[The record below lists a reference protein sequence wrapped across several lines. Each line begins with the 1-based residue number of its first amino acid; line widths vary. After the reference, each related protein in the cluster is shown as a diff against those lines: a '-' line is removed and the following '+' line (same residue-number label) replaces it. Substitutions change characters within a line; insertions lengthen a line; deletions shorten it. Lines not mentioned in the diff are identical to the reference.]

1 MTISK
6 KLTAGILA
14 GIMSVGMA
22 FSAFASLPTD
32 VVDSPYE
39 ESIETLGALE
49 IMIGDGNGQF
59 RPNDNIR
66 RSEFAKVAVEALGM
80 GSIAQSSNHKSK
92 FPDVPEG
99 HWATGY
105 INVAADQDIVIG
117 DDQGNFRPDDPISY
131 SEAMAI
137 LVRGVGH
144 EPAAI
149 SKGGYPGGYISVG
162 SQIGISKKAVTGANN
177 AVTRGMIAQ
186 MTFNALTVKM
196 MEQTGFGSNEKYEI
210 VDKTLLQDV
219 LDVTKAN
226 GQITAIGIS
235 SISGTSYLRDNEVRI
250 GDKTYKVSEAA
261 LPGVRNLLGFNVT
274 YYVRELSDGDY
285 ELILARADQNQNHA
299 VTIKTGDIESVEA
312 AENSSTLVEY
322 WIDKENDRNPKELTI
337 KSGAQMIFNGK
348 ATAFNAELLQPESG
362 RITCLDIDND
372 DVYDL
377 VFVTSLTN
385 LVVES
390 VIANSHKV
398 TDKYGN
404 PSLVLD
410 PDNKDVK
417 FTMTQGGQ
425 LISLSNL
432 SEWDVLSVAKST
444 DGTIISVEVS
454 KNKITGK
461 VEEIDGD
468 KRVIGGVEYEIAKNY
483 QEDIKL
489 NDEGTFYLDVE
500 GKIAAVDTSSTL
512 SSNYAYVVDAGL
524 STGFDKRLEVKVFT
538 KDGEV
543 TIIKSAE
550 KIRLNGANGKTPEE
564 VLNALKPAGSIAP
577 QLVTFEKN
585 ASGELSQLNLA
596 ADLTGSGAIDKNKF
610 SLNANSELTYKKA
623 SGKLGAY
630 NVNDNT
636 LILNIPAGTT
646 DPDEFSIEKL
656 SFFNDNEAY
665 DVLVYDV
672 AEDLTAKVVIVTSS
686 TASAS
691 IEAPIAVVDQI
702 ATVLNGNNETVQ
714 RVYVYQNGKRVYFDT
729 DTDGL
734 LVKGEGEEATS
745 LKKGD
750 IIQLKLNTKN
760 EISGFRLLFDVD
772 NKATEFSQSIDD
784 LELIYGRVTK
794 KFASS
799 INVQVGDGTIAN
811 YGLSNVT
818 VYEFDSGK
826 NKNAIRVVDANE
838 ITQYDDLDPSRVFI
852 KIYKDAVQEIV
863 IVK

>member
-6 KLTAGILA
+6 KLTAGIVA
-14 GIMSVGMA
+14 AIMSLGMVV
-22 FSAFASLPTD
+22 SGFASLPTD

-39 ESIETLGALE
+39 ESIEALGALE

-59 RPNDNIR
+59 RPNDSIR

-80 GSIAQSSNHKSK
+80 GNIAQASNHKTK
-92 FPDVPEG
+92 FPDVVEN
-99 HWATGY
+99 HWANGY
-105 INVAADQDIVIG
+105 INVAVEQDIIIG
-117 DDQGNFRPDDPISY
+117 DDQGNFRPDDAISY

-137 LVRGVGH
+137 LVRSVGH
-144 EPAAI
+144 EPAALA
-149 SKGGYPGGYISVG
+149 KGGYPNGYISVG
-162 SQIGISKKAVTGANN
+162 SQIGIAKKAVTGHNS
-177 AVTRGMIAQ
+177 AVTRGMVAQ

-196 MEQTGFGSNEKYEI
+196 MEQVGFGNDEKYEI
-210 VDKTLLQDV
+210 VDKTLLYDV
-219 LDVTKAN
+219 LDVTKAT

-235 SISGTSYLRDNEVRI
+235 SISGTSSLRDNEVRI
-250 GDKTYKVSEAA
+250 ADKTYKVAEAA

-274 YYVRELSDGDY
+274 YYVRELSDGDF
-285 ELILARADQNQNHA
+285 ELILARANQNLNNA
-299 VTIKTGDIESVEA
+299 ITVQTGNMEDVQTLESGA
-312 AENSSTLVEY
+312 TKVEY
-322 WIDKENDRNPKELTI
+322 WIDKENDKNPKELTV

-348 ATAFNAELLQPESG
+348 ATTFNAELLTPESG
-362 RITCLDIDND
+362 RVVFLDIDSD

-377 VFVTSLTN
+377 VFVISLTN

-390 VIANSHKV
+390 VIENSHKV

-410 PDNKDVK
+410 PENKDVK

-425 LISLSNL
+425 IIELSDLN
-432 SEWDVLSVAKST
+432 EWDVLSVAKST

-468 KRVIGGVEYEIAKNY
+468 KRVINGEEYEIAKNY
-483 QEDIKL
+483 TEDIKL

-512 SSNYAYVVDAGL
+512 SSNYAYLVDAGL
-524 STGFDKRLEVKVFT
+524 STGFDKRLEIKVFS
-538 KDGEV
+538 KDGETV
-543 TIIKSAE
+543 ILKSAE
-550 KIRLNGANGKTPEE
+550 KIRFNGANGKTSEE
-564 VLNALKPAGSIAP
+564 VLNALKSGGSVST

-585 ASGELSQLNLA
+585 ASGEVSQLNLA
-596 ADLTGSGAIDKNKF
+596 ADLTSSGAIDKNKF

-630 NVNDNT
+630 NLTEST

-672 AEDLTAKVVIVTSS
+672 SEDLTAKVVIVTSS

-702 ATVLNGNNETVQ
+702 ASVLNANNETVQ
-714 RVYVYQNGKRVYFDT
+714 RLYVYQNGQRLSFDT
-729 DTDGL
+729 DSDGL
-734 LVKGEGEEATS
+734 LTKGESEEATP

-750 IIQLKLNTKN
+750 IVQLKLNTKN
-760 EISGFRLLFDVD
+760 EISGFRLLFDID
-772 NKATEFSQSIDD
+772 EKGTEFTQSIDD
-784 LELIYGRVTK
+784 LDLIYGRVTK
-794 KFASS
+794 KFPSS
-799 INVQVGDGTIAN
+799 INVQVSDGSVAN
-811 YGLSNVT
+811 YGLANVT
-818 VYEFDSGK
+818 VYEFDSSK

>member
-6 KLTAGILA
+6 KLTAGIVA
-14 GIMSVGMA
+14 AIMSLGMV
-22 FSAFASLPTD
+22 FSGFASLPTD

-39 ESIETLGALE
+39 ESIEALGALE
-49 IMIGDGNGQF
+49 IMIGDGNGLF
-59 RPNDNIR
+59 RPNDSIR

-80 GSIAQSSNHKSK
+80 GSIAQSSNYQTK
-92 FPDVPEG
+92 FPDVVEN
-99 HWATGY
+99 HWANGY
-105 INVAADQDIVIG
+105 INVAVSQDIIIG

-137 LVRGVGH
+137 LVRSVGH
-144 EPAAI
+144 EPAALA
-149 SKGGYPGGYISVG
+149 KGGYPNGYISVG
-162 SQIGISKKAVTGANN
+162 SQIGIAKKAVTGHNS

-196 MEQTGFGSNEKYEI
+196 MEQVGFGSDEKYEI

-219 LDVTKAN
+219 LDVTKAT
-226 GQITAIGIS
+226 GQITALGIS
-235 SISGTSYLRDNEVRI
+235 SISGTSSLRDNEVRI
-250 GDKTYKVSEAA
+250 GDKTYKVSETA
-261 LPGVRNLLGFNVT
+261 LPAVRNLLGFNVI
-274 YYVRELSDGDY
+274 YYVRELADGDF

-299 VTIKTGDIESVEA
+299 VTIKTGDVESVQT
-312 AENSSTLVEY
+312 AESGSTTVEY

-337 KSGAQMIFNGK
+337 KSGAQMIYNGK
-348 ATAFNAELLQPESG
+348 ATTFDAELLQPESG
-362 RITCLDIDND
+362 RIVCLDIDND

-425 LISLSNL
+425 LIELSDL
-432 SEWDVLSVAKST
+432 SEWDVLSVAKSV

-468 KRVIGGVEYEIAKNY
+468 KRVIGGEEYEIAKNY
-483 QEDIKL
+483 TEDIKL
-489 NDEGTFYLDVE
+489 NDEGTFYLDIE

-538 KDGEV
+538 KEGEIV
-543 TIIKSAE
+543 ILKSAE
-550 KIRLNGANGKTPEE
+550 KIRFNGVNGKTPEE
-564 VLNALKPAGSIAP
+564 VLNALKADGSVKA
-577 QLVTFEKN
+577 QLITFEKN
-585 ASGELSQLNLA
+585 ASGELSQLNTA
-596 ADLTGSGAIDKNKF
+596 TDLTSSGAIDKNKF
-610 SLNANSELTYKKA
+610 SLNADSELTYKKA
-623 SGKLGAY
+623 SGKLGSY
-630 NVNDNT
+630 NVNENT

-656 SFFNDNEAY
+656 SFFDDNEAY

-702 ATVLNGNNETVQ
+702 ATVLNSNNETVQ
-714 RVYVYQNGKRVYFDT
+714 RVYVYQNGERVFFDT

-745 LKKGD
+745 LEKGD

-772 NKATEFSQSIDD
+772 NKATEFNQSIDD
-784 LELIYGRVTK
+784 LELIYGRVLK

-799 INVQVGDGTIAN
+799 INVQVGEGAVSN
-811 YGLSNVT
+811 YSLSNVT
-818 VYEFDSGK
+818 VYEFDSSK